1 MKDIH
6 LLCKDLPA
14 NPCRWIVARLALPA
28 LKPQSQS
35 EYVPGADMNVSLPR
49 HCAAITRPEFRPFV
63 PNPLRVLLGLS
74 FLLLLVLDGCA
85 KYSPPPMGTAS
96 GRQICDTARSN
107 LGVRYKTGGTLPSTG
122 FDCSG
127 LIQWTFAQHGISVP
141 RTTREQVK
149 AGAGV
154 AKKQLRP
161 GDLVVFKISGRNN
174 LHTGIYTGNGKFIH
188 SPGTGKRVRE
198 EALDSKYWKGRFLT
212 ARRMPQVKER

>member
-1 MKDIH
+1 
-6 LLCKDLPA
+6 
-14 NPCRWIVARLALPA
+14 
-28 LKPQSQS
+28 
-35 EYVPGADMNVSLPR
+35 MNVPQYSAAMA
-49 HCAAITRPEFRPFV
+49 CAGFCSRIRS
-63 PNPLRVLLGLS
+63 PLRLLLGFS

-85 KYSPPPMGTAS
+85 KYSPPPTGTAS

-127 LIQWTFAQHGISVP
+127 LIQWTFAQYGIPVP
-141 RTTREQVK
+141 RTTREQAK
-149 AGAGV
+149 TGLDV
-154 AKKQLRP
+154 AKKNLRP

-198 EALDSKYWKGRFLT
+198 EALDSKYWKSRFLT
-212 ARRMPQVKER
+212 ARRMPQIKER